1 MRTRDRRIGQ
11 VLRAIEDAPVRPH
24 LLREAYE
31 WFTAFGE
38 LPDDDELVAY
48 EVVHQALRGGEE
60 RIPGARGAAAR
71 DAHKAGQPYQGRKEL
86 ETSDWPPS
94 VRSMLFEEALFAH
107 PKIRDLA
114 RAQIG
119 VEVAYGGDVES
130 PGFGARHGIPMYGS
144 IAMHMSG
151 WRKRLERPPYEFQ
164 AARLFVRIDNLCGRI
179 PNDDDRWLNAMSEA
193 IVRFKETGVLP
204 SGDQMAETVLA
215 NVELDQ
221 LVAHK
226 AGKDV
231 AEVMAVLNEVA
242 RSEGDEMEAAL
253 KRLCEMAKAGKVR

>member
-1 MRTRDRRIGQ
+1 MRTRDRRTGQ

-31 WFTAFGE
+31 WFTSFGE

-48 EVVHQALRGGEE
+48 EVVHQALRGGKE
-60 RIPGARGAAAR
+60 RIPGARGAAR

-94 VRSMLFEEALFAH
+94 VRSMLFEEALFGH

-130 PGFGARHGIPMYGS
+130 PGFGARHGLPMYGS
-144 IAMHMSG
+144 IALHMSG
-151 WRKRLERPPYEFQ
+151 WRQRLVRPPYEFQ
-164 AARLFVRIDNLCGRI
+164 ATRLLARLDNLCGRI
-179 PNDDDRWLNAMSEA
+179 PNDDDRWLDAMAEA
-193 IVRFKETGVLP
+193 TVRFKVTGELP
-204 SGDQMAETVLA
+204 ANDQMAEMVLA
-215 NVELDQ
+215 NVEMDQ
-221 LVAHK
+221 LMAHK
-226 AGKDV
+226 AGRDV
-231 AEVMAVLNEVA
+231 AEVMGLLNDVA
-242 RSEGDEMEAAL
+242 RSEGNAMEAAL
-253 KRLCEMAKAGKVR
+253 NRLCEMARAGKVR

>member
-11 VLRAIEDAPVRPH
+11 VMKAIAVAPVRRH

-31 WFTAFGE
+31 LFTAFGE

-86 ETSDWPPS
+86 ETSDWPPT
-94 VRSMLFEEALFAH
+94 VRAMLFEEALFAH
-107 PKIRDLA
+107 PQIRDLA
-114 RAQIG
+114 RAQIS

-144 IAMHMSG
+144 IAMHIGG
-151 WRKRLERPPYEFQ
+151 WRQRLIRPPYEFQ
-164 AARLFVRIDNLCGRI
+164 ATRLFTRLDSLCGRI
-179 PNDDDRWLNAMSEA
+179 PSDDDRWLDAMAEA
-193 IVRFKETGVLP
+193 TVRFKETGELP
-204 SGDQMAETVLA
+204 ANDQMAEMVLA
-215 NVELDQ
+215 NVEMDQ
-221 LVAHK
+221 LIAHK
-226 AGKDV
+226 AGRDV
-231 AEVMAVLNEVA
+231 AEVMAVFNEIA
-242 RSEGDEMEAAL
+242 WNEGEVMEAAL
-253 KRLCEMAKAGKVR
+253 KRLCEMAKAGQVR

>member
-11 VLRAIEDAPVRPH
+11 VMKAIEVAPVRRH

-31 WFTAFGE
+31 WFKSVGE
-38 LPDDDELVAY
+38 LPEDNDLVAY
-48 EVVHQALRGGEE
+48 EVVQQALRGGEE
-60 RIPGARGAAAR
+60 RPLEDDRQVAHRARRASLV
-71 DAHKAGQPYQGRKEL
+71 HNGRTKL
-86 ETSDWPPS
+86 EAPDWPPT
-94 VRSMLFEEALFAH
+94 VRALLFDEALFAH
-107 PKIRDLA
+107 PNLRA
-114 RAQIG
+114 VACAQIA

-179 PNDDDRWLNAMSEA
+179 PNDDDSWLDAMAEA
-193 IVRFKETGVLP
+193 IVRFKMTGELP
-204 SGDQMAETVLA
+204 ADDQMAETVLA
-215 NVELDQ
+215 NVQMDQ

-226 AGKDV
+226 AGRDV
-231 AEVMAVLNEVA
+231 AEVMGLLNDVA
-242 RSEGDEMEAAL
+242 RNEGDVMEAAL

>member
-1 MRTRDRRIGQ
+1 MRARDRRIGQ
-11 VLRAIEDAPVRPH
+11 VMRAIEVAPVRQH

-31 WFTAFGE
+31 WFWQFGE
-38 LPDDDELVAY
+38 LPDDDDLVAY
-48 EVVHQALRGGEE
+48 EVVHQALRGGQE
-60 RIPGARGAAAR
+60 RIPGARSAAAR

-179 PNDDDRWLNAMSEA
+179 PNDDDGWLDAMAEA
-193 IVRFKETGVLP
+193 TVRFKVTGELP
-204 SGDQMAETVLA
+204 ADDQMAEMVLA
-215 NVELDQ
+215 NVEMDQ
-221 LVAHK
+221 LIAHK

-242 RSEGDEMEAAL
+242 RSEGDAMEAAL